1 MQELITDPMTFPVPN
16 VAFKT
21 ALLKLFRE
29 FFRAQV
35 ICLLAWP
42 YNKPFSGPNL
52 NISVCLASL
61 CMGPKNLHQQRD
73 EVLKI
78 SREHPSLLL
87 YLCLEAPQCWGANF
101 KMG

>member
-1 MQELITDPMTFPVPN
+1 
-16 VAFKT
+16 
-21 ALLKLFRE
+21 
-29 FFRAQV
+29 
-35 ICLLAWP
+35 
-42 YNKPFSGPNL
+42 
-52 NISVCLASL
+52 
-61 CMGPKNLHQQRD
+61 MGPKNLHQQRD